1 VATRADLRIGDSDRE
16 AGAASLREHYAQ
28 GRLSLTEF
36 NQRLDAIFAATTQ
49 GQLEH
54 VTRDLPHVRT
64 PAVPLP
70 VTTGTRGGANQRG
83 GRRGSHDGSWQGRSQ
98 YSGSQYGGS
107 QHGGS
112 WDGHSRAGGPPHALQ
127 VVSGL
132 VLVLA
137 IFFLALS
144 PHLLHFR
151 FPLPGG
157 FGVLVAGLLIV
168 RSLVRRLFGR
178 RGR

>member
-49 GQLEH
+49 GQLDH

-70 VTTGTRGGANQRG
+70 VTTGATNQRG
-83 GRRGSHDGSWQGRSQ
+83 GRRDSHNGSWQGRSQ
-98 YSGSQYGGS
+98 YGGS
-107 QHGGS
+107 HHGGS
-112 WDGHSRAGGPPHALQ
+112 WDGHSRQGGPPHALQ
-127 VVSGL
+127 MVSGL